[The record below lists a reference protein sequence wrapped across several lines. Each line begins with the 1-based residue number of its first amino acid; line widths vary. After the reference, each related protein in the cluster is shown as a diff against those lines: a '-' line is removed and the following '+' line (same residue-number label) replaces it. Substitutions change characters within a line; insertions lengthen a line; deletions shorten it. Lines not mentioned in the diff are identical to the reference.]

1 MIDIFINTVNNEDLE
16 LQLSGFLRIKLLVV
30 LDTDD
35 ELPTLLD
42 DRWRDLSTLYGLGDE
57 ESTNLTSKMSL

>member
-1 MIDIFINTVNNEDLE
+1 MIDIFKITLTKEDLK

-35 ELPTLLD
+35 ELSTLFD
-42 DRWRDLSTLYGLGDE
+42 DGRRDLSTLYRQWDE

>member
-1 MIDIFINTVNNEDLE
+1 MIDIFINTVNKEDLE
-16 LQLSGFLRIKLLVV
+16 LQLSGFLRIKLFVV

-35 ELPTLLD
+35 EMSTLLD
-42 DRWRDLSTLYGLGDE
+42 NRRRDLSTLYEQWDE